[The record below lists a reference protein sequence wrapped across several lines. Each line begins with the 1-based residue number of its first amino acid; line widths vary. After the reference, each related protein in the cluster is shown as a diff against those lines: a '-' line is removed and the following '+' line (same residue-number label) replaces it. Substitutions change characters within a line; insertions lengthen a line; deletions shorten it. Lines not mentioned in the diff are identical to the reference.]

1 MHSRCG
7 GAKFKIKDQ
16 TGVRELRFPV
26 TLIRIFKPNLWK
38 FVDKVK
44 LNFLRISF
52 LRVLFHCIHK
62 ATRSDLEYRPIY
74 LKIFSLTNLFKN
86 N

>member
-7 GAKFKIKDQ
+7 RAKYKIKDR

-26 TLIRIFKPNLWK
+26 TLITIFKPNLWK

-52 LRVLFHCIHK
+52 LCVLFHSIHK
-62 ATRSDLEYRPIY
+62 ATRSNLGLYILNYLYIY
-74 LKIFSLTNLFKN
+74 LYIYIS
-86 N
+86 